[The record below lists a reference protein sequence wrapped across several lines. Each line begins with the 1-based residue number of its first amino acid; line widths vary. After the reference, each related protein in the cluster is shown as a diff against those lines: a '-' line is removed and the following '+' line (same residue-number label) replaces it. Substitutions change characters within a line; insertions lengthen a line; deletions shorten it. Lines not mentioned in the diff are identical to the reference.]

1 MTIGSTFRLLWC
13 APWDVWDGVGNAECA
28 NDGPVDRV
36 ALALQ
41 GREGATALPA
51 GSGSLTRVGCL
62 RSMSAPYSPTK
73 SHQAGLRCGSV
84 LDAQQLADRLNAART
99 PVRQALRRLAASG
112 LVVMRPRRGVVVA
125 RMSPERIT
133 EAFETMAEIEAM
145 CVLFATY
152 WMTPVERGR
161 LLEPHRSSRPLA
173 AAGDLDAYDA
183 FNRQLHVCL
192 DHATHNSFRVEQAV
206 GIRIRLNALRRTPA
220 ASSRPYASVYRAAAS
235 PTCSGAAVVRNV
247 QPGDQFTAVGDLGRC
262 TSESS
267 RRAAISLCG
276 YAAPLVLCHTTGS
289 RAADPR
295 RRPRS

>member
-1 MTIGSTFRLLWC
+1 MRQRW
-13 APWDVWDGVGNAECA
+13 A
-28 NDGPVDRV
+28 VDRV

-41 GREGATALPA
+41 GRDGATALPA

-84 LDAQQLADRLNAART
+84 LDAQQLADRFNAART

-112 LVVMRPRRGVVVA
+112 PVVMRPRRGVGVA
-125 RMSPERIT
+125 RMSPERIM

-152 WMTPVERGR
+152 RMTPVERGR

-206 GIRIRLNALRRTPA
+206 GIRIRLNALRRTPPRQA
-220 ASSRPYASVYRAAAS
+220 DRMLQSIEQQHLRPAQALPSSATSNREINSPRSGTLGVALRKVPGARRYPCADTLRRSFSATLLAAAQLIRVDA
-235 PTCSGAAVVRNV
+235 PAVEIR
-247 QPGDQFTAVGDLGRC
+247 
-262 TSESS
+262 
-267 RRAAISLCG
+267 
-276 YAAPLVLCHTTGS
+276 HTVKV
-289 RAADPR
+289 
-295 RRPRS
+295 